1 MLSIDAFPGRSFEG
15 RIAALSPRVDADTR
29 NLQLEAQ
36 VPNPRHDL
44 LPGMYANVAID
55 RGAPQPYLTLPS
67 AAVAYNPYGSTVFV
81 TQHVDGATG
90 AALQAQ
96 QVFVTTGP
104 TRGDQVAIVSGL
116 DEGAEVVTS
125 GQLKLK
131 NGTPLVINNN
141 VQPPTNPAPQVQ
153 EQ

>member
-1 MLSIDAFPGRSFEG
+1 M
-15 RIAALSPRVDADTR
+15 AA
-29 NLQLEAQ
+29 N
-36 VPNPRHDL
+36 
-44 LPGMYANVAID
+44 
-55 RGAPQPYLTLPS
+55 
-67 AAVAYNPYGSTVFV
+67 
-81 TQHVDGATG
+81 G

-131 NGTPLVINNN
+131 NGTPLVVNND
-141 VQPPTNPAPQVQ
+141 VQPPANPAPQVQ